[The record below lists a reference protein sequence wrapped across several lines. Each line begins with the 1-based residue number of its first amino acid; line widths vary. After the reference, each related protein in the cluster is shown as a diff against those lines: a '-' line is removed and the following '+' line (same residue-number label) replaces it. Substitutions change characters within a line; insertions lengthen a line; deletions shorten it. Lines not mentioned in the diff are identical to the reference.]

1 MSLIEWSSFQWSI
14 NSENQSQNISVKL
27 DSWSTWTLTSDS
39 YVSEILS
46 NAEWYSNIN
55 LNGYT
60 LYIWETAVTSV
71 DQIQTSELWSILVQS
86 EDTEISTNNSSTGLI
101 ICWIW
106 ILVVA
111 VIVWICIKK
120 YLKSNKK

>member
-1 MSLIEWSSFQWSI
+1 MSLIEWSSFQWAI

-71 DQIQTSELWSILVQS
+71 DQIQTSELWSIVVQS

-106 ILVVA
+106 IFVVA